1 MRKLDLLHLS
11 SQLTIANNN
20 DVSPNPGVPAASL
33 LVPEPP
39 APRARDVL
47 EPHRGGAGRGR
58 NPAVRGHAPAV
69 PLPRALRPRRRS

>member
-11 SQLTIANNN
+11 SQLIIANNN
-20 DVSPNPGVPAASL
+20 DVIPNPEALAPPLVPA
-33 LVPEPP
+33 PP
-39 APRARDVL
+39 TPRARDVL
-47 EPHRGGAGRGR
+47 EPHRGDASRGR